1 MTKLNTRLISL
12 DVLRG
17 LTICFM
23 IIVNNPGSWAF
34 VYPPLRHAQWDGY
47 TPTDLVFPF
56 FMFIIGSALGIG
68 MQKFKSLNRKQAWL
82 KVLRRSLII
91 FGLGFLLNAFPFFK
105 MDTVRIMGVLQRIAL
120 SYFLAS
126 IILIYLNPK
135 YLISA
140 ILFVLFSYWG
150 ILYLSPGVFP
160 FSLED
165 NLVRIIDL
173 EILGQN
179 HLYGGFGIPFDPEGL
194 LSSWPGVA
202 SIFLG
207 VYISLGIKSKEE
219 IKSKMYYLLICGLV
233 LMVIAYL
240 WNLVLP
246 FNKPLWSSSYVLVS
260 TAWACLVWALLIYLI
275 DYKSWYL
282 WAQPFVHYGRNPLFL
297 YVLSGFYVET
307 IIMLIKIKNHDG
319 QSVSFYNYMYTDWF
333 VPLFGQLNGSLVFA
347 LFQAFVFWLIA
358 YYLFKRKIII
368 KV

>member
-1 MTKLNTRLISL
+1 MTKLTTRLISL

-23 IIVNNPGSWAF
+23 IIVNNPGSWAHI
-34 VYPPLRHAQWDGY
+34 YPPLRHAAWDGY

-56 FMFIIGSALGIG
+56 FMFIVGSALGIG
-68 MQKFKSLNRKQAWL
+68 LKKFKALSRKQAWM
-82 KVLRRSLII
+82 KVLRRSIII
-91 FGLGFLLNAFPFFK
+91 FGLGFLLNAFPYFK

-120 SYFLAS
+120 SYLLAS
-126 IILIYLNPK
+126 VILIYLNPK
-135 YLISA
+135 YLIPA

-160 FSLED
+160 MSLEE
-165 NLVRIIDL
+165 NLVRILDL
-173 EILGQN
+173 KLLGEQ

-207 VYISLGIKSKEE
+207 VYISLGVKSKEH
-219 IKSKMYYLLICGLV
+219 IKTKLYYLLISGGL
-233 LMVIAYL
+233 LMVLAYL

-246 FNKPLWSSSYVLVS
+246 FNKPLWSSSYVLVT
-260 TAWACLVWALLIYLI
+260 TAWASLVWALLIFLI
-275 DYKSWYL
+275 DYKGWKSW
-282 WAQPFVHYGRNPLFL
+282 AKPFVHYGRNPLFL

-307 IIMLIKIKNHDG
+307 IIMLVRVKNHNNEL
-319 QSVSFYNYMYTDWF
+319 VSFYNYMYTDWF
-333 VPLFGQLNGSLVFA
+333 VPVLGHLNGSFAFA
-347 LFQAFVFWLIA
+347 LFQAFLFWLIA
-358 YYLFKRKIII
+358 YFLFKRNIII